1 MNQIIEYLDKHK
13 RNIIIILI
21 VICICYF
28 IYTQFIIPDD
38 KYIQKFQN
46 SENKNHH
53 LKTKKKY
60 KETVLS
66 ESPKIVL
73 IENFVTK
80 EEAEHL
86 IKIADEIKRPST
98 IDTKNDPYTLVNN
111 VRSSESAHLGK
122 ARDKIVLSI
131 ENKACEYVGLNTRY
145 LEPMQVVVY
154 EKGQKFNPH
163 YDFFSQDSQDI
174 QERGNR
180 NKTILV
186 YLNDI
191 QENFGG
197 ATVFPNIGI
206 KIQPKA
212 YSAIYFENMNENG
225 VDYNTLHAGE
235 ELITDK
241 IKKYAIN
248 IWFREKESW

>member
-1 MNQIIEYLDKHK
+1 MNRVLEFIEKNKYY
-13 RNIIIILI
+13 IILAVM
-21 VICICYF
+21 VIL
-28 IYTQFIIPDD
+28 IISVTILYSSKSP
-38 KYIQKFQN
+38 KEIQDFQN
-46 SENKNHH
+46 IER
-53 LKTKKKY
+53 KKY
-60 KETVLS
+60 KEVVLS
-66 ESPKIVL
+66 ENPKIIL
-73 IENFVTK
+73 LENFITQ

-86 IKIADEIKRPST
+86 MKLADEIKRPST
-98 IDTKNDPYTLVNN
+98 IDTKDDPYTLVNN

-131 ENKACEYVGLNTRY
+131 ENKACDYVNLNTHY

-163 YDFFSQDSQDI
+163 YDFFSADSQDLSI
-174 QERGNR
+174 RGNR

-191 QENFGG
+191 QEDFGG
-197 ATVFPNIGI
+197 ATVFPKLNL

-212 YSAIYFENMNENG
+212 YSAIYFENMNGTE

-235 ELITDK
+235 ELKTDK